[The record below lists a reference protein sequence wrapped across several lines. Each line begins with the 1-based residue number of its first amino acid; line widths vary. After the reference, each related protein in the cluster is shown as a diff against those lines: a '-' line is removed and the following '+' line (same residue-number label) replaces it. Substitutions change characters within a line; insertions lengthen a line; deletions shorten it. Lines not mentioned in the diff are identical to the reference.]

1 MIAVYT
7 LTMGIGCLVPGA
19 FADRFGRR
27 PIILAGLGAFTVLT
41 LLTSTL
47 TNFEVLLWVRGA
59 TGLLAAGLMVAP
71 MAIVR
76 DLYSGDA
83 MARLM
88 SIIAAV
94 FITVPVRVYAT
105 LKNGR
110 HQRFA
115 GQYILRRVNDVD
127 GATREQ
133 LSWHLTSA
141 TLRPIG

>member
-1 MIAVYT
+1 MLSFALLAIAAVQP
-7 LTMGIGCLVPGA
+7 I
-19 FADRFGRR
+19 DRTPEQARGVVQRYYAAIER
-27 PIILAGLGAFTVLT
+27 GDYRSAYRLWSGKGQASGQSYAAFT
-41 LLTSTL
+41 
-47 TNFEVLLWVRGA
+47 RGFA
-59 TGLLAAGLMVAP
+59 RTAHTRVVAGAP
-71 MAIVR
+71 IDGEGAVG
-76 DLYSGDA
+76 S
-83 MARLM
+83 
-88 SIIAAV
+88 V

-141 TLRPIG
+141 TLRPVG